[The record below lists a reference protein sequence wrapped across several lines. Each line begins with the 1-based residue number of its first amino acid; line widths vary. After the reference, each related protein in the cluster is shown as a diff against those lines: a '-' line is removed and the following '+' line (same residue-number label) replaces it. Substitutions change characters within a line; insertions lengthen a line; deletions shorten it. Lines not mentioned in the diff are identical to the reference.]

1 MQLRLKVRYLK
12 GTKIIKIRKTVQR
25 QCQKLK
31 TMWTIVILSRKNNRY
46 DCVIIEPEFLVSSLL
61 RHYDVIKP
69 WENLPQIVQ
78 KWQIFKAKLCNEV
91 STFV

>member
-1 MQLRLKVRYLK
+1 
-12 GTKIIKIRKTVQR
+12 
-25 QCQKLK
+25 
-31 TMWTIVILSRKNNRY
+31 MWTIVILSRKNNRY
-46 DCVIIEPEFLVSSLL
+46 DCVIIELEFLVSSLL

-69 WENLPQIVQ
+69 WEKLPQIVQ